1 MGSMTVRVN
10 VDEQAAPHNGIAGPV
25 FFGVWA
31 AIAGVLGVFFL
42 GLSGLVWRPWEFGST
57 YHWDSE
63 SSFGVGIAGF
73 FFAIA
78 VGLLLW
84 VIVRGLST
92 WRRRT
97 TAYRLSVP
105 LVPALTIIVVFVG
118 WALLLSPGNSQ
129 PTWGL

>member
-1 MGSMTVRVN
+1 MTATVKL
-10 VDEQAAPHNGIAGPV
+10 DEQTASYNGVAGSI
-25 FFGVWA
+25 FFGICA
-31 AIAGVLGVFFL
+31 AIAGLFGAFWL
-42 GLSGLVWRPWEFGST
+42 AMSGLVWRPWEFGST

-78 VGLLLW
+78 AGLLLW
-84 VIVRGLST
+84 VIVRGAST
-92 WRRRT
+92 WRRRIS
-97 TAYRLSVP
+97 AYRLSVV
-105 LVPALTIIVVFVG
+105 LVPILTIIVVFVG